1 MTKSTIQRN
10 DILALAARVAGA
22 GLAVTAVAVV
32 LGRAFVGSANIGLLQ
47 PFDDATRA
55 ATQSHLRIVTGV
67 ASALA
72 TLGATLIILT
82 AAATIT
88 VALWLRTHD
97 LRRSGLPLLA
107 VLIAD
112 GIGALTKIL
121 VARPRPTGAEIGLLE
136 HYSFPS
142 GHTVS
147 ATALAAALFLLWRSN
162 ETRRRPGIGVAI
174 VAAITIVVAVGR
186 LVVDAHW
193 ATDVIAGAAIGLSSA
208 AIARW
213 ALDASFGQR
222 PEHAVRN
229 SVPAHHETS
238 SQTSA
243 RKDRDER

>member
-1 MTKSTIQRN
+1 MADRTSADPAAQLDRAATGRVCVTKPTIERN
-10 DILALAARVAGA
+10 DILALAARVTGA
-22 GLAVTAVAVV
+22 GLAATAFAVV

-47 PFDDATRA
+47 PFDAATRA
-55 ATQSHLRIVTGV
+55 ATQSHLGAVSGV

-72 TLGATLIILT
+72 TLGATLVVL
-82 AAATIT
+82 AAAASIT

-97 LRRSGLPLLA
+97 LRRSALPLLA

-112 GIGALTKIL
+112 GIGALTKVL

-147 ATALAAALFLLWRSN
+147 ATALAAALLLLWRSD
-162 ETRRRPGIGVAI
+162 EPRRRPWIGIAT

-193 ATDVIAGAAIGLSSA
+193 ATDVIAGAAIGLLSA

-213 ALDASFGQR
+213 ALDASFGRTQGNL
-222 PEHAVRN
+222 P
-229 SVPAHHETS
+229 
-238 SQTSA
+238 
-243 RKDRDER
+243 